1 MSRQYSS
8 SSIGGDSEYSE
19 SYEHE
24 EDAGL
29 LRKYLPQPL
38 SRAAVSPGKRRW
50 TEGELRVRFD
60 EQTGSN
66 SALRDSLPPPSM
78 GAAHASQTPLPGP
91 SQSTR
96 PTSPQLPQLGA
107 AVRLELFRT
116 LVGMHS
122 IDDTSASIQRS
133 PYDNMSAQVPA
144 LPWSSTIKRH
154 FIARRPETLPLPQ
167 YINTRPA
174 TNLGVY
180 YRILRAENNAQL
192 SYRFY
197 ATLVNCLYLLQV
209 VLSAAITGISA
220 YSSSSRSPTSISI
233 TVMGALSAA
242 TAGVLAY
249 LKARNLPTRKLLYKN
264 QLRRVREYAEWR
276 ERQFAIDAKIGV
288 VGYAT
293 EETKSTTEN
302 FNAAFYPDAT
312 SGGTYII
319 DPHREAEIVSQM
331 YLAARQAEQAN
342 APEVWAAVPGTGGVG
357 ASTSTKMNWNSGRG
371 SFIPHD
377 PAEGRHNPYTGNN
390 PWRSNDDINPYASP
404 STGPAMIARKP
415 VSNSD
420 RWAQPPTVPVSSS
433 TTQPPPAQAGAPPP
447 HLTVTPDVAAQPA
460 APPPADVANMPQM
473 SARVISPSTP
483 TIT

>member
-1 MSRQYSS
+1 MS
-8 SSIGGDSEYSE
+8 
-19 SYEHE
+19 
-24 EDAGL
+24 
-29 LRKYLPQPL
+29 
-38 SRAAVSPGKRRW
+38 
-50 TEGELRVRFD
+50 
-60 EQTGSN
+60 
-66 SALRDSLPPPSM
+66 
-78 GAAHASQTPLPGP
+78 SQ
-91 SQSTR
+91 
-96 PTSPQLPQLGA
+96 A
-107 AVRLELFRT
+107 
-116 LVGMHS
+116 
-122 IDDTSASIQRS
+122 
-133 PYDNMSAQVPA
+133 PA
-144 LPWSSTIKRH
+144 LTWSVTIKRQ
-154 FIARRPETLPLPQ
+154 FRAPRNETLPLPE
-167 YINTRPA
+167 YINTRQA
-174 TNLGVY
+174 INLGVY
-180 YRILRAENNAQL
+180 HRIIRAENNAQL

-220 YSSSSRSPTSISI
+220 YSSSSKSPTSISI

-312 SGGTYII
+312 SGGTYFI

-342 APEVWAAVPGTGGVG
+342 SPEVWAAVPGNGGVG
-357 ASTSTKMNWNSGRG
+357 ASTSIKTHWNS
-371 SFIPHD
+371 SHSSYIPHG
-377 PAEGRHNPYTGNN
+377 PLEGRHHSFTGVS
-390 PWRSNDDINPYASP
+390 PWMSNEDINPYASQ
-404 STGPAMIARKP
+404 STEPAMSAIPARKP

-420 RWAQPPTVPVSSS
+420 RWTQAPMAHVSSS
-433 TTQPPPAQAGAPPP
+433 TTQPHAAQAGASPP
-447 HLTVTPDVAAQPA
+447 LLRVTPVNPVVPNIAAQPAARPA

-473 SARVISPSTP
+473 SARVTFTSTP
-483 TIT
+483 TTT